1 VSENFWQ
8 NISNAAAQ
16 MSLWELAAVLLS
28 IAYIL
33 LALKEKRSCWYAA
46 GISTAIYTVLFWD
59 VSLLMDS
66 ALNAYY
72 LLMAVYGWYQWGHG
86 DNNQE
91 LAIQRLSVSKHLQM
105 IGGVIVISLL
115 SGYFLERYS
124 SAAWPYLDSFTTW
137 ASVVTTWM
145 LARKVLENW
154 LYWVVIDA
162 ISIYLYIDRGL
173 YLTAV
178 LFAIYTLM
186 AVAAYISWRH
196 HYRADQQGSGK
207 VSLCQA

>member
-1 VSENFWQ
+1 MSEIWQ
-8 NISNAAAQ
+8 NISSAAAQ
-16 MSLWELAAVLLS
+16 LSLWELAAVLLS

-33 LALKEKRSCWYAA
+33 LALREKRSCWYAA

-86 DNNQE
+86 DNNRE
-91 LAIQRLSVSKHLQM
+91 LAIQRFA
-105 IGGVIVISLL
+105 IGRQLPLLAAIIAASLL
-115 SGYFLERYS
+115 SGYFLERHS
-124 SAAWPYLDSFTTW
+124 DAAWPYLDSFTTW

-154 LYWVVIDA
+154 LYWIVIDV

-186 AVAAYISWRH
+186 ALAAYLSWRR
-196 HYRADQQGSGK
+196 HYQQQRGGSA
-207 VSLCQA
+207 SLCRA